1 MVFDEFSIIAKDV
14 CGLQDRLCL
23 SNLKHSGPRKHA
35 LLSRLCKEVNVWVN
49 RLSEETGAML
59 DPVKVRYI
67 TALVRVLSRALKI
80 IKGIALFAC
89 FDQ

>member
-1 MVFDEFSIIAKDV
+1 MDYKIVCVFPTWNKVD
-14 CGLQDRLCL
+14 QQ
-23 SNLKHSGPRKHA
+23 KHE

-59 DPVKVRYI
+59 DPVKVRCI

-89 FDQ
+89 FDQWRAKNIAMKGTQ